1 MSQLRGFFPWIVFSA
16 VSGLVWSWAALL
28 SLALGA
34 LFLAKD
40 RRAGVPADAQILE
53 FGAVGY
59 FGVLTAVAFVDP
71 HAPVRDYAS
80 GLSSAW
86 LALIAAVTLL
96 VRRPFVLGI
105 AKRRTPQAVWG
116 SPVFRRTCGVL
127 TGVWA
132 VGFALSAVATLACE
146 AVDSGMLSCVGAQ
159 IVGLGLPVVFT
170 RFYVKGVRERVSGA
184 GSQEI
189 AAGGAG
195 ATFGAAPAAALA
207 ASAVGG
213 R

>member
-1 MSQLRGFFPWIVFSA
+1 VSQLRGFFPSIVFSA
-16 VSGLVWSWAALL
+16 VSGLAWSWAALV
-28 SLALGA
+28 SFALGA
-34 LFLAKD
+34 LVLAKG
-40 RRAGVPADAQILE
+40 RRVGVSADAQILE

-105 AKRRTPQAVWG
+105 AKRRTPPAVWG
-116 SPVFRRTCGVL
+116 TPVFRRTCAVL
-127 TGVWA
+127 AGVWA

-146 AVDSGMLSCVGAQ
+146 AAGSGMPSCVGAQ
-159 IVGLGLPVVFT
+159 IVGLGLPVVVS
-170 RFYVKGVRERVSGA
+170 RFYVKGVRERVSGV

-189 AAGGAG
+189 AVGGAG
-195 ATFGAAPAAALA
+195 ATFGAAPVAALA
-207 ASAVGG
+207 ASAAGG